1 MTGVRT
7 GDADPAQT
15 LALLWREPA
24 TASRHGPAQRLS
36 VDLVVDAAIALA
48 DSEGLAAVSM
58 RRLADRLSVAAMTL
72 YTYVPTKSL
81 LLDLMLDS
89 VYAAMQRQD
98 TSGQGWRRRVTAV
111 AQENRALFEAHSWAV
126 QVASNRPPL
135 GPGQLAKYEHE
146 LSALEGL
153 DD

>member
-58 RRLADRLSVAAMTL
+58 RRLADRLSVAEQRRGDQRT
-72 YTYVPTKSL
+72 
-81 LLDLMLDS
+81 
-89 VYAAMQRQD
+89 AAI
-98 TSGQGWRRRVTAV
+98 RRRRP
-111 AQENRALFEAHSWAV
+111 RALPTRRALTV
-126 QVASNRPPL
+126 TVARS
-135 GPGQLAKYEHE
+135 
-146 LSALEGL
+146 
-153 DD
+153 